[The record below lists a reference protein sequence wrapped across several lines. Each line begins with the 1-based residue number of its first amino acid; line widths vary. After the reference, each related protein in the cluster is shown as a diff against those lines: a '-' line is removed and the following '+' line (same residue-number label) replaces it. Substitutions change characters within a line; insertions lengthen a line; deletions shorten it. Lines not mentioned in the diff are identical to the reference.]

1 MAATLKMV
9 AEAANVSIRTA
20 GRALSG
26 SGPVKSEVAKR
37 VLAAAVTEHAV
48 PVGSGTV
55 ARTQRIPLE
64 RRAEAA
70 VIAWMRHR
78 TTAYDHMRI
87 ARVKGERRE
96 VRRQLA
102 ERSRRLLE
110 RYRSGEEA
118 DLRNCP
124 LAQAFGE
131 SGEA

>member
-1 MAATLKMV
+1 MAAYLHF
-9 AEAANVSIRTA
+9 AERW
-20 GRALSG
+20 SG
-26 SGPVKSEVAKR
+26 LEAK
-37 VLAAAVTEHAV
+37 LAAAVTEHAV

-102 ERSRRLLE
+102 R
-110 RYRSGEEA
+110 
-118 DLRNCP
+118 
-124 LAQAFGE
+124 AFPP
-131 SGEA
+131 AA